1 MNCNRYSKLVER
13 EVERIMKYLVEERT
27 VVKLLRVLETEKKF
41 TYYNTNEENCGLSH
55 YSRKYKAWVLRNECI
70 RLN

>member
-1 MNCNRYSKLVER
+1 MAEK
-13 EVERIMKYLVEERT
+13 EVERIMKYLVEEGT
-27 VVKLLRVLETEKKF
+27 VVKLLRVLETEKKN
-41 TYYNTNEENCGLSH
+41 TYYNIDEENCGLSH

>member
-41 TYYNTNEENCGLSH
+41 TYYNTNEENCGLSR

-70 RLN
+70 QLN

>member
-1 MNCNRYSKLVER
+1 MAEK
-13 EVERIMKYLVEERT
+13 EVERIMKYLVEEGT
-27 VVKLLRVLETEKKF
+27 VVKLLRVLETEKKY
-41 TYYNTNEENCGLSH
+41 THYNIDEENCGLSH

>member
-1 MNCNRYSKLVER
+1 LAEK
-13 EVERIMKYLVEERT
+13 EVERIMKYLVEEGT
-27 VVKLLRVLETEKKF
+27 VVKLLRVLETEKKY
-41 TYYNTNEENCGLSH
+41 TYSNIDYENCGLSH

>member
-1 MNCNRYSKLVER
+1 MAEK
-13 EVERIMKYLVEERT
+13 EVERIMKYLVEEGT
-27 VVKLLRVLETEKKF
+27 VVKLLRVLETEKKN
-41 TYYNTNEENCGLSH
+41 TYYNNDDENCGLSH

>member
-1 MNCNRYSKLVER
+1 
-13 EVERIMKYLVEERT
+13 MKYLVEERT

-41 TYYNTNEENCGLSH
+41 TYYNTNEENCGLSR

-70 RLN
+70 QLN